1 MYFLLQHVYEIC
13 WHIRLG
19 AAGYGILYFVAVVE
33 MEVGGSH
40 AQEVGGGS
48 GMASLL
54 GAAQIVNTNQ
64 APPLGI

>member
-33 MEVGGSH
+33 MEVGGSP
-40 AQEVGGGS
+40 AQEVGGGQRHGELIRS
-48 GMASLL
+48 STDCQHQSSTPAG
-54 GAAQIVNTNQ
+54 
-64 APPLGI
+64 